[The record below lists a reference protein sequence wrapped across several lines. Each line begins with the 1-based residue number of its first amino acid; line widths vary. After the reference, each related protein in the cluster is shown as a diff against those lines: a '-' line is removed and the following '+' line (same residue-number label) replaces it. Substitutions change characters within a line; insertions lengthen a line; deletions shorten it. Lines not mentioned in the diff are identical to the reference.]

1 LRRVGAESYVPRN
14 NLTKTT
20 APARTAILDEGLTA
34 QEVALFP
41 MAGTQSNAPSCA
53 NSGATNAPNSPS
65 PNTPTYGVIH
75 VRTRLTGNF
84 TVISNAVAQRRGSA
98 VTVGVAAYILSVPDG
113 ARISIT
119 ALCAHFDEGEILIS
133 RALREL
139 EAAGYLERRKVR
151 GPNGKVRTQTFFY
164 DVPRGAGDRAT
175 PAPQLA
181 TRPTEPFPELQQP
194 QPDRSEPAESSGSTP
209 TTASAAEPGTATEA
223 AATPLNLPAVATPP
237 PPPPPPLGLDGADPQ
252 AVVILASLRIVDRRL
267 LLSRSEVAELAPAV
281 GEWLAQGFRP
291 EEITEALTTNL
302 PAPFRARP
310 ARVLAFR
317 LREAPLPAPPSA
329 LPAAV
334 TPLPRTLPWQTCDG
348 CERAFRAAGPRLCRS
363 CELAAAC

>member
-1 LRRVGAESYVPRN
+1 
-14 NLTKTT
+14 
-20 APARTAILDEGLTA
+20 
-34 QEVALFP
+34 

-53 NSGATNAPNSPS
+53 NFGATNAPNPPNSPS

-84 TVISNAVAQRRGSA
+84 TVISNALAQRRGSA
-98 VTVGVAAYILSVPDG
+98 VTIGVAAYILSVPDG
-113 ARISIT
+113 ARISIA

-164 DVPRGAGDRAT
+164 DVPRGAGDRST

-181 TRPTEPFPELQQP
+181 TRPTEPAPEPQQP
-194 QPDRSEPAESSGSTP
+194 QPQPRLDRSEPVESSGSTP
-209 TTASAAEPGTATEA
+209 TTAPAAEPGTATEA
-223 AATPLNLPAVATPP
+223 AATLLNLPPVATQS
-237 PPPPPPLGLDGADPQ
+237 PPPPPPLGLDGVDPQ

-267 LLSRSEVAELAPAV
+267 ILSRSEVAELAPAV
-281 GEWLAQGFRP
+281 GEWLAQGFQP

-329 LPAAV
+329 LPTAV
-334 TPLPRTLPWQTCDG
+334 TPLSRALPWQTCDG
-348 CERAFRAAGPRLCRS
+348 CERAFRATEPSACRDCRTAG
-363 CELAAAC
+363 AA